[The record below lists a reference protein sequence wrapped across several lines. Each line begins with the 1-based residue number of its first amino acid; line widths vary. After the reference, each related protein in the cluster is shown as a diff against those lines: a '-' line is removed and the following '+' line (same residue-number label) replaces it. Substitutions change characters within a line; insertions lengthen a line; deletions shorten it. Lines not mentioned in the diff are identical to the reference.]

1 MQLSELSQNITNDIL
16 RLIQQNVGKPE
27 RYRSFDLEY
36 KDPIYFDLK
45 VNIKIT
51 DTLHPTRDLYFK
63 TIPSEVL
70 KFEKFGFAI
79 DGDSFGGD
87 NEDGAEI
94 EISVAVDQTQ
104 INSPKLQARIL
115 DVARHEVE
123 HIVQRGPNFSQDHK
137 VKIPRPLTR
146 EIAKSDY
153 RYFILSDEIP
163 AQVRGLAEEASHSGQ
178 TVKECAIEYLT
189 PFLELGFITQPQ
201 LEKVLSVW
209 EAWSTQHNIKFT

>member
-70 KFEKFGFAI
+70 KFQKFGFAI

-115 DVARHEVE
+115 DVTRHEVE
-123 HIVQRGPNFSQDHK
+123 HIVQRGPNFSQEHK

-146 EIAKSDY
+146 ELAKSDY

-163 AQVRGLAEEASHSGQ
+163 AQVRGLAEEARHSGQ